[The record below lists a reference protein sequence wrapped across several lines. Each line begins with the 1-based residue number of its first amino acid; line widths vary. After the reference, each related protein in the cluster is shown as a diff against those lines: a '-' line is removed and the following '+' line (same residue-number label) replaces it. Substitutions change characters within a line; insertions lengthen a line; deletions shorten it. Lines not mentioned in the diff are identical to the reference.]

1 VTKALTLTQQVAEQM
16 TGDIRDGVYPVGT
29 KLPSGKDLAARFGV
43 SQSVIREVT
52 ERLRSNGLIDSRQGA
67 GCTVKART
75 ETGGFRVP
83 HAVGADR
90 ADLADVYELR
100 LDLEGAAAAL
110 AAARRT
116 SADVDALA
124 AILRSLA
131 DNLYAPDHAV
141 ELDIAFHVAIAE
153 ATHNRYYVDL
163 LQYLN
168 LQIRQ
173 SVQTARTHSLARQ
186 RLPDEVHREHV
197 RVFEA
202 IRAGDSRAARIAAT
216 SHLRRA
222 AARLNL
228 PIPGRD
234 ALAGAAAP
242 NASTNKSTA
251 NK

>member
-1 VTKALTLTQQVAEQM
+1 MTKALTLTQQVAQQM

-90 ADLADVYELR
+90 ADLTDVYELR

-110 AAARRT
+110 AAVRRT
-116 SADVDALA
+116 EADIDALA
-124 AILRSLA
+124 AILESLA
-131 DNLYAPDHAV
+131 DNLYTPDHAV
-141 ELDIAFHVAIAE
+141 ELDIAFHVAIAD
-153 ATHNRYYVDL
+153 ATLNRYYVDL

-173 SVQTARTHSLARQ
+173 AVRTARTHSLARQ
-186 RLPDEVHREHV
+186 WLPDEVHREHV
-197 RVFEA
+197 RVFDA
-202 IRAGDSRAARIAAT
+202 IRAGDPVAARIAAT
-216 SHLRRA
+216 SHLQNA

-228 PIPGRD
+228 TIPGRE
-234 ALAGAAAP
+234 ALTGAA
-242 NASTNKSTA
+242 NLSFLTNT
-251 NK
+251 

>member
-1 VTKALTLTQQVAEQM
+1 M
-16 TGDIRDGVYPVGT
+16 TGEIRDGVYPVGT
-29 KLPSGKDLAARFGV
+29 KLPSGKELAARFGV

-52 ERLRSNGLIDSRQGA
+52 ERLRSHGLIDSRQGA

-83 HAVGADR
+83 HALGADR
-90 ADLADVYELR
+90 ADLADLAEVYELR

-116 SADVDALA
+116 ETDIDALA
-124 AILRSLA
+124 AILKSLA
-131 DNLYAPDHAV
+131 DNLYTPDQAV
-141 ELDIAFHVAIAE
+141 ELDIAFHVAIAD

-173 SVQTARTHSLARQ
+173 AVQTARTHSLGHQ
-186 RLPDEVHREHV
+186 QLPDEVHREHV
-197 RVFEA
+197 RIFDA
-202 IRAGDSRAARIAAT
+202 IRAGDPLAARLAAT
-216 SHLRRA
+216 SHLQRA

-228 PIPGRD
+228 SISGRD
-234 ALAGAAAP
+234 PQTGAVTLTAL
-242 NASTNKSTA
+242 STA
-251 NK
+251 

>member
-1 VTKALTLTQQVAEQM
+1 LQKTESVTKTLTLTQQVAQQM
-16 TGDIRDGVYPVGT
+16 TGEIRDGVYPIGS

-52 ERLRSNGLIDSRQGA
+52 ERLRSQGLIDSRQGA
-67 GCTVKART
+67 GCTVRART

-83 HAVGADR
+83 HAIGADR
-90 ADLADVYELR
+90 ADLADLADVYELR

-110 AAARRT
+110 AAVRRT
-116 SADVDALA
+116 EADIEALA
-124 AILRSLA
+124 AILNSLA

-141 ELDIAFHVAIAE
+141 ELDIAFHVAIAD

-163 LQYLN
+163 LHYLN

-173 SVQTARTHSLARQ
+173 AVQTARTHSLSRE

-197 RVFEA
+197 RVFDA
-202 IRAGDSRAARIAAT
+202 IRAGDPVAARMAST
-216 SHLRRA
+216 SHLHNA

-228 PIPGRD
+228 SLRTSP
-234 ALAGAAAP
+234 
-242 NASTNKSTA
+242 
-251 NK
+251 

>member
-1 VTKALTLTQQVAEQM
+1 MTKALTLTQQVAQQM
-16 TGDIRDGVYPVGT
+16 TGEIRDGVYPVGS

-75 ETGGFRVP
+75 EAGGFRVP
-83 HAVGADR
+83 HAVGSDR
-90 ADLADVYELR
+90 ADLADLAHVYELR

-110 AAARRT
+110 AAVRRT
-116 SADVDALA
+116 QGDIDALA
-124 AILRSLA
+124 AILKSLA
-131 DNLYAPDHAV
+131 DNLYTPDHAV
-141 ELDIAFHVAIAE
+141 ELDIAFHVAIAD

-173 SVQTARTHSLARQ
+173 AVQTARTHSLARQ

-202 IRAGDSRAARIAAT
+202 IRAGDPVAARIAAT
-216 SHLRRA
+216 SHLQNA

-228 PIPGRD
+228 AIPGRD
-234 ALAGAAAP
+234 ALTGAADLSP
-242 NASTNKSTA
+242 SIKE
-251 NK
+251 

>member
-1 VTKALTLTQQVAEQM
+1 MTKALTLTQQVAQQM

-29 KLPSGKDLAARFGV
+29 KLPSGKDLAMRFGV

-75 ETGGFRVP
+75 ETGGFRNSIF
-83 HAVGADR
+83 HRTARWG
-90 ADLADVYELR
+90 YEAINKLR

-110 AAARRT
+110 AAVRRT
-116 SADVDALA
+116 EADIDALA
-124 AILRSLA
+124 AILKSLA
-131 DNLYAPDHAV
+131 DNLYTPDHAV
-141 ELDIAFHVAIAE
+141 ELDIAFHVAIAD

-173 SVQTARTHSLARQ
+173 AVQTARTHSLARQ

-202 IRAGDSRAARIAAT
+202 ICAGDPVAARIAAT
-216 SHLRRA
+216 AHLQNA

-228 PIPGRD
+228 AIPGRD
-234 ALAGAAAP
+234 ALNSVAP
-242 NASTNKSTA
+242 PSTLTNE
-251 NK
+251 

>member
-1 VTKALTLTQQVAEQM
+1 VTKVLTLTQQVAQRM
-16 TGDIRDGVYPVGT
+16 TGDIRAGVYPVGT
-29 KLPSGKDLAARFGV
+29 KLPSGKDLAAQFGV

-83 HAVGADR
+83 HAAG

-110 AAARRT
+110 AAVRRT
-116 SADVDALA
+116 DADMDALA
-124 AILRSLA
+124 AILKSLS
-131 DNLYAPDHAV
+131 DNLYTPDHAV
-141 ELDIAFHVAIAE
+141 ELDIAFHVAIAD

-163 LQYLN
+163 VQYLN

-173 SVQTARTHSLARQ
+173 AVQTARTHSLARQ

-197 RVFEA
+197 RVFDA
-202 IRAGDSRAARIAAT
+202 IRAGDPVAARIAAT
-216 SHLRRA
+216 SHLQNA

-228 PIPGRD
+228 TILGRD
-234 ALAGAAAP
+234 TLTG
-242 NASTNKSTA
+242 TA
-251 NK
+251 NLSTLTNE

>member
-1 VTKALTLTQQVAEQM
+1 VTKALTLTQQVAQQM

-29 KLPSGKDLAARFGV
+29 KLPSGKDLATRFGV

-110 AAARRT
+110 AAVRRT
-116 SADVDALA
+116 DADIDALA
-124 AILRSLA
+124 AILKSLA
-131 DNLYAPDHAV
+131 DNLYTPDHAV
-141 ELDIAFHVAIAE
+141 ELDIAFHVAIAD

-173 SVQTARTHSLARQ
+173 AVQTARTHSLARQ
-186 RLPDEVHREHV
+186 RLPDEVHREHI

-202 IRAGDSRAARIAAT
+202 IRAGDPAAARVAAT
-216 SHLRRA
+216 SHLQNA

-228 PIPGRD
+228 VFPGRD
-234 ALAGAAAP
+234 ALNSAGTP
-242 NASTNKSTA
+242 SPLTSE
-251 NK
+251 

>member
-1 VTKALTLTQQVAEQM
+1 M

-29 KLPSGKDLAARFGV
+29 KLPSGKDLATRFGV

-75 ETGGFRVP
+75 EAGGFRVS

-110 AAARRT
+110 AAERRT
-116 SADVDALA
+116 DADIDALA
-124 AILRSLA
+124 AILRSLS
-131 DNLYAPDHAV
+131 DNLYTPDQAV

-173 SVQTARTHSLARQ
+173 AVQTARTHSLASQ
-186 RLPDEVHREHV
+186 RLPDEVQREHV

-228 PIPGRD
+228 KIPGRD
-234 ALAGAAAP
+234 ALTGAATL
-242 NASTNKSTA
+242 NSSTA

>member
-1 VTKALTLTQQVAEQM
+1 LTQQVAQKM
-16 TGDIRDGVYPVGT
+16 TGEIRDGVYPVGT
-29 KLPSGKDLAARFGV
+29 KLPSGKELAARFGV

-52 ERLRSNGLIDSRQGA
+52 ERLRSHGLIDSRQGA

-83 HAVGADR
+83 HALGADR
-90 ADLADVYELR
+90 ADLADLAEVYELR

-116 SADVDALA
+116 EADIDALA
-124 AILRSLA
+124 AILKSLA
-131 DNLYAPDHAV
+131 DNLYTPDHAV
-141 ELDIAFHVAIAE
+141 ELDIAFHVAIAD

-173 SVQTARTHSLARQ
+173 AVQTARTHSLARQ

-197 RVFEA
+197 RIFDA
-202 IRAGDSRAARIAAT
+202 IRAGDPLAARLAAT
-216 SHLRRA
+216 SHLQRA

-228 PIPGRD
+228 PISGRD
-234 ALAGAAAP
+234 PQTGAVTLTALSNP
-242 NASTNKSTA
+242 
-251 NK
+251 